1 MCQTQQ
7 IKKNYYYDGL
17 KHIHYRIAGDAN
29 SKSPLVCFHMSPYSG
44 DQFAFLQ
51 KELSTE
57 RLVLC
62 PDTPGYGNSDAP
74 STPPKIEDYVERL
87 MSLCDGLGLDKFN
100 VMGFHTGS
108 VIALEMGR
116 SFPDRIKK
124 IIPIGIPLMEAAQQ
138 KELSEK
144 YSVERGYFSEEEFL
158 SNRWQHGLDNRGGQS
173 NERFLSYFSDS
184 LSAGA
189 EKGNWGFA
197 AVFKF
202 ALREGLV
209 AINQPVL
216 IPLPNES
223 LKMNSLEASKLLLNA
238 QTIDWSHMSSDLFEV
253 NYKEIADAFNIFLDN

>member
-1 MCQTQQ
+1 
-7 IKKNYYYDGL
+7 
-17 KHIHYRIAGDAN
+17 
-29 SKSPLVCFHMSPYSG
+29 
-44 DQFAFLQ
+44 
-51 KELSTE
+51 
-57 RLVLC
+57 
-62 PDTPGYGNSDAP
+62 
-74 STPPKIEDYVERL
+74 
-87 MSLCDGLGLDKFN
+87 
-100 VMGFHTGS
+100 
-108 VIALEMGR
+108 
-116 SFPDRIKK
+116 
-124 IIPIGIPLMEAAQQ
+124 MEAAQQ

-158 SNRWQHGLDNRGGQS
+158 SNRWKQGLVNRGGQS

-202 ALREGLV
+202 ALRECLA

-223 LKMNSLEASKLLLNA
+223 LKMNSLEASKFLLNA